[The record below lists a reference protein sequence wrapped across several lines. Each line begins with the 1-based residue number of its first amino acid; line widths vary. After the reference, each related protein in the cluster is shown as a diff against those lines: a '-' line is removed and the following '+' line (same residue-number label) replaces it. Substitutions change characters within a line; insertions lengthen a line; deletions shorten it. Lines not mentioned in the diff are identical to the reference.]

1 MRFWGR
7 LIQEADNP
15 QREFVTIR
23 KFHIVS
29 QNVRIGHKFMFCAFH
44 NEHILIARVF
54 YIEHKSGAKV
64 LLFF

>member
-1 MRFWGR
+1 MRLLGR

-29 QNVRIGHKFMFCAFH
+29 QNVRIGYKFMFCAFC
-44 NEHILIARVF
+44 
-54 YIEHKSGAKV
+54 IEHKTK
-64 LLFF
+64 